1 METGSICNM
10 LMKEEIEAQQSGF
23 SSPWGGLSWYRRKCD
38 EKMEIEKRGK
48 IRVTRKITSADPTT
62 TSTTKNPNIRLY

>member
-1 METGSICNM
+1 
-10 LMKEEIEAQQSGF
+10 MKEEIEAQQSGF

-48 IRVTRKITSADPTT
+48 IRFTRKITSADPTT
-62 TSTTKNPNIRLY
+62 TSTTKNRNIRLY